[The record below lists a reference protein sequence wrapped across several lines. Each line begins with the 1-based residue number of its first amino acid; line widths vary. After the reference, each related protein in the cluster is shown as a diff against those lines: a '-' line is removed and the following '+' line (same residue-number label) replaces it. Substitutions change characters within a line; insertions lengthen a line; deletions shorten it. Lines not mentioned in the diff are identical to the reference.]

1 MPKPASVKLPAT
13 QTRVVSQTPHLF
25 EPTEARPVRAKER
38 WLAAETFVT
47 PHRHPWPQLT
57 SSGNGLIRLS
67 TDAGTTIVPPSRAVW
82 VPAGMEHSITV
93 VENAHLRTVYLWQPL
108 PETWAPCWQQS
119 VVLEMTPL
127 LQALA
132 FALDTTANDEPQPA
146 GIGADDGAAQ
156 QNGTLERDRLIWP
169 LLCDELGRA
178 PQVRMGVALPDASRG
193 DKRLR
198 AICEAVLSNPARRA
212 TLPEWA
218 RQAGASERTA
228 ARLFRDELGMSW
240 QQWRQQALLAHA
252 LPLLARGMPVAHV
265 AAASGYASDSAF
277 TAMFRQAMGRSPRH
291 FNKR

>member
-1 MPKPASVKLPAT
+1 MPKLATTKPPASRA
-13 QTRVVSQTPHLF
+13 RVGSETPHLF
-25 EPTEARPVRAKER
+25 EPTEERPVRAKER

-47 PHRHPWPQLT
+47 PHSHPWPQLT
-57 SSGNGLIRLS
+57 SSGNGVIRLS

-93 VENAHLRTVYLWQPL
+93 VEDAHLRTVYLWQPL

-127 LQALA
+127 LHALA
-132 FALDTTANDEPQPA
+132 FALDTTANDEAQPTA
-146 GIGADDGAAQ
+146 IGGGSAYP
-156 QNGTLERDRLIWP
+156 NGTLERDRLIWP

-212 TLPEWA
+212 TLAEWA
-218 RQAGASERTA
+218 KQAGASERTA

-265 AAASGYASDSAF
+265 AAATGYASDSAF

-291 FNKR
+291 FHKR

>member
-1 MPKPASVKLPAT
+1 MPKAGSTRSRAFPTTPAHPKRARVAT
-13 QTRVVSQTPHLF
+13 QTPHLF

-38 WLAAETFVT
+38 WLVAETFVT

-57 SSGNGLIRLS
+57 TSGNGVIRLS
-67 TDAGTTIVPPSRAVW
+67 TEAGTTVIPPSRAVW

-93 VENAHLRTVYLWQPL
+93 VEDAHLRTVYLWQPL
-108 PETWAPCWQQS
+108 PQTWAPCWRES
-119 VVLEMTPL
+119 LVLEMTPL
-127 LQALA
+127 LQALV
-132 FALDTTANDEPQPA
+132 FALDTTANADGTDPPA
-146 GIGADDGAAQ
+146 PDQ
-156 QNGTLERDRLIWP
+156 QRDRLIWP

-178 PQVRMGVALPDASRG
+178 PQIRMGVALPDASRG

-198 AICEAVLSNPARRA
+198 AICEAVLQDPARRA
-212 TLPEWA
+212 TLAEWA
-218 RQAGASERTA
+218 QQAGASERTA
-228 ARLFRDELGMSW
+228 ARLFREGLGMSW

-291 FNKR
+291 FHKR